1 MSAQVDRSVVIPVS
15 VAIAALLALLW
26 RDIGGQQALL
36 LCVGIGLGFSLL
48 HSALG
53 FSGAWKNLVVKHRSR
68 GVRAQL
74 WLLGLSAVLFIP
86 LIYQFSEPGSYSP
99 ALAPAGLSVLL
110 GAFLFGIGMQLG
122 SGCGSGTL
130 YTVGG
135 GHINMLVTLAFF
147 IVGAFVATTHSD
159 FWLQLPS
166 LGAVSLPQT
175 LGWWQALLLQLFVLV
190 ILYRGVTQAEK
201 SRYGSLEPLSLKAKA
216 TQRGFV
222 WRGPW
227 PLSWGVISL
236 ALLGLATL
244 LLAGHTWSITFA
256 FGLWGA
262 KIWQALG
269 GDLANWSYWLSGY
282 PALALNRSVLA
293 DVTSVMDI
301 GIILGAVLAA
311 GLANSFDKQKVI
323 EWRLLLVSA
332 LGGLLLGYGARLAFG
347 CNIGALLAG
356 IASGSLHGWFWLL
369 AGFMGSMAGVRLRHW
384 FMKG

>member
-1 MSAQVDRSVVIPVS
+1 MQRTWDRSVVIPALL
-15 VAIAALLALLW
+15 AIAGLFYLLWHDIGLRQAALLL
-26 RDIGGQQALL
+26 
-36 LCVGIGLGFSLL
+36 VGLGLGFSLL

-53 FSGAWKNLVVKHRSR
+53 FSGAWKNLIERRRSL

-74 WLLGLSAVLFIP
+74 WLLGLSALLFIP
-86 LIYQFSEPGSYSP
+86 LIYHFAQPGSYSP
-99 ALAPAGLSVLL
+99 ALAPAGLSVLI

-147 IVGAFVATTHSD
+147 IIGAFVATTHSE
-159 FWLQLPS
+159 FWSQLPA
-166 LGAVSLPQT
+166 LGAISLPET
-175 LGWWQALLLQLFVLV
+175 LGWWQALVLQVLILGLLYGAVSQRE
-190 ILYRGVTQAEK
+190 RG
-201 SRYGSLEPLSLKAKA
+201 RYGELEHLNLKPEQAA
-216 TQRGFV
+216 GRIW

-227 PLSWGVISL
+227 PLAWGAIAL

-269 GDLANWSYWLSGY
+269 GELVNWSYWLSGY
-282 PALALNRSVLA
+282 PAQALNRTVLA
-293 DVTSVMDI
+293 DVTSIMDM

-311 GLANSFDKQKVI
+311 GLANSFNRQKTI
-323 EWRLLLVSA
+323 RWRLLLVSA
-332 LGGLLLGYGARLAFG
+332 LGGLLLGYGARLAYG

-356 IASGSLHGWFWLL
+356 IASGSLHGWFWLA
-369 AGFMGSMAGVRLRHW
+369 AGFLGSMVGVRLRRKLMH
-384 FMKG
+384 